1 MNKVFRFFDVK
12 NRNKIR
18 YSEMLNGFEMLSLNL
33 AKNDLEKVWSL
44 LDLEGKHYLTLND
57 FLVLQELSNR
67 DQDNPCILN
76 DIER

>member
-12 NRNKIR
+12 NKNKIR
-18 YSEMLNGFEMLSLNL
+18 YSEMLNGFDMLSLNL